1 MSVSSSAALFGHRR
15 DSAYRRRRS
24 LLNALSGA
32 VRAGRRQLRAQFRTR
47 RRKDAEAFL
56 ALSPNPSDAHEID
69 ASTARPTLKPCTENS
84 ALLQVITLTVLTTR
98 GQLLVRSRGSGQA
111 TPYDANHGQKCDFL
125 AIFQCFTRHHLCPF
139 MYNCV
144 PQRGQTLS
152 IVAWS
157 NIPESVQCV
166 ECLPNFRGSTHK
178 KTPENIT
185 VFKGLFWLR
194 G

>member
-1 MSVSSSAALFGHRR
+1 MLAERAGAFASAADHTWMRCRHRQPAALFGHRR
-15 DSAYRRRRS
+15 DAAYRRRRS

-125 AIFQCFTRHHLCPF
+125 GIFQCFTRHPP
-139 MYNCV
+139 V
-144 PQRGQTLS
+144 PIHVQLRSTTWPNTVNRGL
-152 IVAWS
+152 
-157 NIPESVQCV
+157 E
-166 ECLPNFRGSTHK
+166 
-178 KTPENIT
+178 
-185 VFKGLFWLR
+185 
-194 G
+194 